1 MHCRE
6 GGGAERL
13 CHRAPP
19 HCPPRW
25 GCPPW
30 PTFLRQHPEAALQ
43 LAVLRRQ
50 AEGQLALAGL
60 QVA

>member
-19 HCPPRW
+19 HGPPRW

>member
-1 MHCRE
+1 M
-6 GGGAERL
+6 

-19 HCPPRW
+19 HGPPRW